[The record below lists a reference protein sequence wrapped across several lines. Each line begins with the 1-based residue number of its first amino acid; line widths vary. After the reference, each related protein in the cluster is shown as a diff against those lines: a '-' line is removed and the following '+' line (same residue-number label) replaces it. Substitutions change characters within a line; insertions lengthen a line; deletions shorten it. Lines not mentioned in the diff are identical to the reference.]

1 MLTLTIDL
9 ERWRSHQDRIAQ
21 ETPGLVPVAKG
32 NGYGF
37 GLPRLAAEAQRLGV
51 PVMAVGTAAEVA
63 QVRPHFSGS
72 VVVLQPWSPQFD
84 YEIDEETIVTVARV
98 SDLAELPDGTRTL
111 VEVMTSMKR
120 FGISRDE
127 FGQVSQ
133 HLGHLRFEGWTIHL
147 PMDSGLA
154 EGENLARLARSAVE
168 APVWFSHLDRHVY
181 DNLAAEFD
189 VRLRSG
195 TELWLGEPAALQV
208 EAQVLDVHPVKRGEK
223 IGYWQRPVPNK
234 GHVLMLSGG
243 TANGIGMAAPTAAHG
258 MGQRARALAGG
269 GLEAVGAA
277 LSPYSIAGTKRWFCE
292 PPHMQASM
300 VFLPAKVDP
309 PEIGSWVPVAVRNT
323 TATFDQ
329 VIEA

>member
-9 ERWRSHQDRIAQ
+9 ERWRSHQDRTAAQ
-21 ETPGLVPVAKG
+21 TPGLVPVAKG

-37 GLPRLAAEAQRLGV
+37 GLARLATEAQRLGV
-51 PVMAVGTAAEVA
+51 QTMAVGTAAEVA

-72 VVVLQPWSPQFD
+72 IVVLQPWSPEFD
-84 YEIDEETIVTVARV
+84 YDIDDDTIVTVARIA
-98 SDLAELPDGTRTL
+98 DLDELPDGTRIL

-120 FGISRDE
+120 FGIQREE
-127 FGQVSQ
+127 FDRVAP
-133 HLGHLRFEGWTIHL
+133 HLGHLRFEGWTVHL
-147 PMDSGLA
+147 PMKSSLA
-154 EGENLARLARSAVE
+154 EGENLARFARAAAP
-168 APVWFSHLDRHVY
+168 APVWFSHLDPNVY
-181 DNLAAEFD
+181 ANLAAEFD
-189 VRLRSG
+189 VRMRLG
-195 TELWLGEPAALQV
+195 TALWLGEPAALQV
-208 EAQVLDVHPVKRGEK
+208 DAQVLDVHPVKRGER
-223 IGYWQRPVPNK
+223 IGYWQRPAPSS
-234 GHVLMLSGG
+234 GHVLVLSGG
-243 TANGIGMAAPTAAHG
+243 TANGIGMEAPSAVHG
-258 MGQRARALAGG
+258 MGQRARAVAAG

-309 PEIGSWVPVAVRNT
+309 PQIGDRIPVAVRNT